1 MGPCLAR
8 GGCNLLRPL
17 PFCSHCSSHMTVS
30 GQAKPTGASGPP
42 PGPSSPGVP
51 GSLIY
56 SHSPSSGLPLQQG
69 YRGPHHLKEQSR
81 LTPSLLSLFFFPRLG
96 AKHHQT
102 RCHQMLVPPTYLPTY
117 HASINLLTVQPLPS
131 LGVTVGLPFTH
142 HSKLDPGRGP
152 STQSVLSRQQE
163 SALLLLA
170 FILIITSPTQRW
182 DA

>member
-1 MGPCLAR
+1 MSCQGRLQSPAPST
-8 GGCNLLRPL
+8 LLLTLLQPHD
-17 PFCSHCSSHMTVS
+17 CQWT
-30 GQAKPTGASGPP
+30 GQAHRCLGASAWTFFPRCPGLTYLLTQSVLRAPSAARLPGATPLKRAISTHSLPP
-42 PGPSSPGVP
+42 
-51 GSLIY
+51 
-56 SHSPSSGLPLQQG
+56 
-69 YRGPHHLKEQSR
+69 
-81 LTPSLLSLFFFPRLG
+81 LSVFFPRLG

-152 STQSVLSRQQE
+152 SRQSVLSRQQE